1 MQVYTMPIL
10 TAAGICFLLASTF
23 TLPFAILQYRKHG
36 FFSFWK
42 TDLIFSFIFYCLSA
56 YFLVIYPIPSEWNN
70 CADINA
76 GSAQAQTEPFRFIS
90 DITRN
95 TSFQLSAPSSYTEIL
110 KAPAFYTSVFNVML
124 LFPLGVYL
132 RYFFKKKRKW
142 IYTMLI
148 AFSVSLFFE
157 ITQRTALYGLFKCAY
172 RIFDVDDLITNTT
185 GAVLGFFMA
194 PLFLWVI
201 PSRDKLTEQMRYYD
215 IRRHATY
222 GAQLLEILLN
232 IVISRFL
239 AEYISRFFSTQD

>member
-1 MQVYTMPIL
+1 HVTLIEPHQ
-10 TAAGICFLLASTF
+10 LA
-23 TLPFAILQYRKHG
+23 
-36 FFSFWK
+36 
-42 TDLIFSFIFYCLSA
+42 
-56 YFLVIYPIPSEWNN
+56 
-70 CADINA
+70 
-76 GSAQAQTEPFRFIS
+76 
-90 DITRN
+90 
-95 TSFQLSAPSSYTEIL
+95 APSSYADISR
-110 KAPAFYTSVFNVML
+110 APAFYTRVFNVIVF
-124 LFPLGVYL
+124 FPLGVYL

-239 AEYISRFFSTQD
+239 AEYISRFFSTQDIPLEDILFAIIFFV